1 LQTIGEKHSKE
12 PIMTVAIKQKSFLT
26 MKQWLEKYQSIP
38 KGGIR
43 HLIFTNKDNFNSRVV
58 KKLGRKILLD
68 EEAFLDFINEHSK
81 A

>member
-1 LQTIGEKHSKE
+1 
-12 PIMTVAIKQKSFLT
+12 MTVTIKQKSFLT
-26 MKQWLEKYQSIP
+26 MKQWLEKYQGIP

-43 HLIFTNKDNFNSRVV
+43 HLIFTNKDNFNNRVV

>member
-1 LQTIGEKHSKE
+1 
-12 PIMTVAIKQKSFLT
+12 MTFAIKQKSFLT

>member
-1 LQTIGEKHSKE
+1 
-12 PIMTVAIKQKSFLT
+12 MTVAIKQKSFLS
-26 MKQWLEKYQSIP
+26 MNQWLEKYQSIP

-43 HLIFTNKDNFNSRVV
+43 HLIFTNRDNFNGKVV
-58 KKLGRKILLD
+58 KKIGRKILLD

>member
-1 LQTIGEKHSKE
+1 MAVG
-12 PIMTVAIKQKSFLT
+12 IKQKSFLT
-26 MKQWLEKYQSIP
+26 MKQWLAKHQAIP
-38 KGGIR
+38 EGGIR